1 MSHSEERSE
10 KICLNCGATLH
21 GRYCHVCGQENVEPK
36 ESVGHIFRHFFED
49 VTHFDGKFF
58 STLKLLITKPGFLS
72 AEYVKG
78 RRASYLNPIRM
89 YLFIS
94 FVFFFALFAFPGSNT
109 QPLVKQPVKKEKLNK
124 INYSINTGDE
134 SPVKIITDTINTYAK
149 SKNTVATLAEYKAQ
163 QDSLPLAERDGAI
176 EHFFAVKAFALSDA
190 LASGD
195 KEYLHR
201 AKEKFFH
208 LLPQMFYVILPFFA
222 LFLYLLYIR
231 RRKEYNYVAHAI
243 FTVHYYCF
251 VFIAWLAMRLVGFIP
266 LAGRLLQLAILIYV
280 WVYLFRAMRKFYKQG
295 GGKTFLKFMLLDI
308 ATAVFMILLSIIYIA
323 TAMTSAL

>member
-1 MSHSEERSE
+1 LSHFHERSE
-10 KICLNCGATLH
+10 KICLNCGAALY
-21 GRYCHVCGQENVEPK
+21 GRYCHVCGQENVEPR
-36 ESVGHIFRHFFED
+36 ESTGHLFRHFFED
-49 VTHFDGKFF
+49 LTHFDGKFF

-72 AEYVKG
+72 AEYIKG

-94 FVFFFALFAFPGSNT
+94 FIFFFALFAFPGSNT
-109 QPLVKQPVKKEKLNK
+109 HVVKQPVAKDKLNK
-124 INYSINTGDE
+124 INYSVNMGDE

-149 SKNTVATLAEYKAQ
+149 SKNTVETLAEYKAQ
-163 QDSLPLAERDGAI
+163 QDSLPPSKRDGAI
-176 EHFFAVKAFALSDA
+176 EHFFAVKAFSLSDA

-222 LFLYLLYIR
+222 FFLYLLYIR

-243 FTVHYYCF
+243 FTVHFYCF
-251 VFIAWLAMRLVGFIP
+251 VFIAWLAMRLVGLIP
-266 LAGRLLQLAILIYV
+266 FAGRLLELAILIYI
-280 WVYLFRAMRKFYKQG
+280 WIYLFRAMRNFYKQG
-295 GGKTFLKFMLLDI
+295 GGKTFLKFILLDI
-308 ATAVFMILLSIIYIA
+308 STTILLAVLSVIYIA
-323 TAMTSAL
+323 TAMTSAI